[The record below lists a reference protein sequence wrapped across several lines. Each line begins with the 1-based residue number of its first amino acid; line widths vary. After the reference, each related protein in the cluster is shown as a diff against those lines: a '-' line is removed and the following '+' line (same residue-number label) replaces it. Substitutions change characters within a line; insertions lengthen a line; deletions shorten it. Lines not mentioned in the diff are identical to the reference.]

1 MQNKLGVN
9 ENPLIYSKG
18 YTNKT
23 ILLMDMYVADEKT
36 IKMQFCSCK
45 GWPVNTKPGSNLTLI
60 IIGCRMPV
68 RKLQCALSLVNL
80 ERNVRALANPKLQLQ
95 STKTLTL
102 ALFEVNWKL
111 LLDFIN
117 N

>member
-1 MQNKLGVN
+1 MENKLGVN

-36 IKMQFCSCK
+36 IKMQFWLVK
-45 GWPVNTKPGSNLTLI
+45 GGSNLTPI
-60 IIGCRMPV
+60 TICRMPV
-68 RKLQCALSLVNL
+68 RKLQYALSLVNL
-80 ERNVRALANPKLQLQ
+80 ERNARALANPKLQLQ
-95 STKTLTL
+95 STKTIPL

-111 LLDFIN
+111 LLNFIN